1 MGGSKRGSLSI
12 VEQQISL
19 RTGNIYASKT
29 YGGVGE
35 VVIPR
40 FVKYMLNLEIN
51 K

>member
-19 RTGNIYASKT
+19 RTGNIYTCKA

-35 VVIPR
+35 VVVPR
-40 FVKYMLNLEIN
+40 FVKYM
-51 K
+51 

>member
-19 RTGNIYASKT
+19 RTGNINASRT
-29 YGGVGE
+29 YGGLGE

-40 FVKYMLNLEIN
+40 YVKCM
-51 K
+51 